1 MTKSDLFNADLEH
14 PPLGQ
19 VVGRGL
25 MTHCPKC
32 GKGRL
37 LKGYLKQV
45 GSCGACSEEFGH
57 IKADDGPAWLTI
69 IVVGHILAPVMLW
82 VVPNSTW
89 PDWVSIVV
97 WPSVALVMSLLMLPS
112 MKGLF
117 IALIWKSRSSR
128 KNHS

>member
-1 MTKSDLFNADLEH
+1 MAEEGMSIEQGTFWH
-14 PPLGQ
+14 IMM
-19 VVGRGL
+19 RGL
-25 MTHCPKC
+25 CARCPRC
-32 GKGRL
+32 GKGRML
-37 LKGYLKQV
+37 RGYLKQV
-45 GSCGACSEEFGH
+45 EQCSECKESFEH

-97 WPSVALVMSLLMLPS
+97 WPSAALVISLLMLPS

-128 KNHS
+128 NNHS